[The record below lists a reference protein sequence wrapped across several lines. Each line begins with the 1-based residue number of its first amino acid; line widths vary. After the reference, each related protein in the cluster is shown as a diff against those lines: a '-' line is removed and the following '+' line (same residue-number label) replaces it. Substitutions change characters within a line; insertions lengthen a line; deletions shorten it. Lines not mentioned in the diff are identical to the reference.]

1 MSNLEKSYEQ
11 ELRIHK
17 ERLELLKE
25 EKVERILFN
34 LADFLINKAV
44 PIMNIIN
51 LLDEY
56 ERKGKKNLIF

>member
-56 ERKGKKNLIF
+56 ERKGKKKT